1 MLRRGAREL
10 ARAIA
15 GVVDAHA
22 GAVSR
27 AGDALQRLHVA
38 RGPRSSSAS
47 SAARLLSSSSDASPR
62 TDVWRAWMGYGEGE
76 RGRRDDGTHPAGALA
91 RGHRRVRRR
100 GHAPRSTWDPERV
113 HNDLIIKHSRR
124 TESLLALI
132 GGTHEDAW
140 EIVTFENDDGD
151 DAKDDRDAMPVK
163 REWRPVNVATAANRL
178 VNVSLRTSRHR
189 DDRLGAA
196 LRVLRDER
204 YVLLVRMIASTVD
217 EFGPVE
223 TATTLKAL
231 ASMQMYAD
239 NARATSPHQTL
250 SRTSRRRRRKE
261 ETTEETT
268 EETNAADVDLAE
280 GLARAVSR
288 NAHRMHARLLALTLP
303 ALRLL
308 PGVTKLIDAETYS
321 TLAGAARAAARSGA
335 LGAVETANVA
345 YAMTRIPPLLR
356 VANEPTN
363 HAREGGEEEEEGA
376 GEFASCAAEIAARGG
391 DGRGHGPTV
400 RGALVGFDHPAA
412 AAGRRRG
419 GRRAAR
425 SPARDAARGAR
436 GRGRARGARGDPD
449 GEAWIQDGVGADA
462 RGVET
467 AGGRAAGAVGDVA
480 GGGRATGWTGD
491 DGRRGRGRA
500 GEGGRRRRVSA
511 TRAAAGGG
519 ARGDWPT
526 FITLIFYLR
535 TF

>member
-1 MLRRGAREL
+1 MLRRVAREL

-100 GHAPRSTWDPERV
+100 AHAPRSTWDPERV

-250 SRTSRRRRRKE
+250 SRTSRRRKKKE

-321 TLAGAARAAARSGA
+321 TLASAARAAARSGA

-376 GEFASCAAEIAARGG
+376 DRASCAAEIAARIAATAGDMDRRCVALSLDSITRLRLLDDDEG
-391 DGRGHGPTV
+391 DGEPPGRLLGTL
-400 RGALVGFDHPAA
+400 REALGAA
-412 AAGRRRG
+412 AARVEREVTPTGRLGSKTEWERMCAGLRRLGVEPPERWVTWPAGGGRRG
-419 GRRAAR
+419 GR
-425 SPARDAARGAR
+425 G
-436 GRGRARGARGDPD
+436 
-449 GEAWIQDGVGADA
+449 
-462 RGVET
+462 T
-467 AGGRAAGAVGDVA
+467 AGD
-480 GGGRATGWTGD
+480 
-491 DGRRGRGRA
+491 A
-500 GEGGRRRRVSA
+500 GEGGRA
-511 TRAAAGGG
+511 KEGAG
-519 ARGDWPT
+519 DE
-526 FITLIFYLR
+526 
-535 TF
+535 

>member
-27 AGDALQRLHVA
+27 AGDSLQRLHVA

-250 SRTSRRRRRKE
+250 SRTSRRRKKKE

-321 TLAGAARAAARSGA
+321 TLASAARAAARSGA

-363 HAREGGEEEEEGA
+363 HAREGGEEEEGA
-376 GEFASCAAEIAARGG
+376 GEFASCAAEIAARIAATAGDMDRRCVALSLDSITRLRLLGDDEG
-391 DGRGHGPTV
+391 DGEPPGRLLGTL
-400 RGALVGFDHPAA
+400 REALGAA
-412 AAGRRRG
+412 AARVEREVTPTGRLGSKTEWERMCAGLRRLGVEPPERWVTWPAGGGRRG
-419 GRRAAR
+419 GRETTG
-425 SPARDAARGAR
+425 DAGVG
-436 GRGRARGARGDPD
+436 GRGKEGAGD
-449 GEAWIQDGVGADA
+449 E
-462 RGVET
+462 
-467 AGGRAAGAVGDVA
+467 
-480 GGGRATGWTGD
+480 
-491 DGRRGRGRA
+491 
-500 GEGGRRRRVSA
+500 
-511 TRAAAGGG
+511 
-519 ARGDWPT
+519 
-526 FITLIFYLR
+526 
-535 TF
+535 

>member
-27 AGDALQRLHVA
+27 AGDSLQRLHVA

-250 SRTSRRRRRKE
+250 SRTSRRRKKKE

-321 TLAGAARAAARSGA
+321 TLASAARAAARSGA

-363 HAREGGEEEEEGA
+363 HAREGGEEEEGA
-376 GEFASCAAEIAARGG
+376 GEFASCAAEIAARIAATAGDMDRRCVALSLDSITRLRLLDDDEG
-391 DGRGHGPTV
+391 DGEPPGRLLGTL
-400 RGALVGFDHPAA
+400 REALGAA
-412 AAGRRRG
+412 AARVEREVTPTGRLGSKTEWERMCAGLRRLGVEPPERWVTWPAGGGRRG
-419 GRRAAR
+419 GR
-425 SPARDAARGAR
+425 G
-436 GRGRARGARGDPD
+436 
-449 GEAWIQDGVGADA
+449 
-462 RGVET
+462 T
-467 AGGRAAGAVGDVA
+467 AGD
-480 GGGRATGWTGD
+480 
-491 DGRRGRGRA
+491 A
-500 GEGGRRRRVSA
+500 GEGGRA
-511 TRAAAGGG
+511 KEGAG
-519 ARGDWPT
+519 DE
-526 FITLIFYLR
+526 
-535 TF
+535 

>member
-1 MLRRGAREL
+1 MPLFAASVGAMLRRGVREL
-10 ARAIA
+10 SRAIA

-62 TDVWRAWMGYGEGE
+62 KDVGRAWMGYGEGE
-76 RGRRDDGTHPAGALA
+76 RGRRDDGAHPAGALA

-100 GHAPRSTWDPERV
+100 AHAPRSTWDPERV

-140 EIVTFENDDGD
+140 EIVTFENDDAKAD
-151 DAKDDRDAMPVK
+151 DHDAMPVK

-178 VNVSLRTSRHR
+178 VNVSLRASSRASKEPS
-189 DDRLGAA
+189 DRLGAA
-196 LRVLRDER
+196 LTVLRDER
-204 YVLLVRMIASTVD
+204 YATLVGMIGSTVD

-250 SRTSRRRRRKE
+250 SRTSRRRKKKE
-261 ETTEETT
+261 TTT

-321 TLAGAARAAARSGA
+321 TLASAARAAARSGS

-345 YAMTRIPPLLR
+345 
-356 VANEPTN
+356 
-363 HAREGGEEEEEGA
+363 
-376 GEFASCAAEIAARGG
+376 
-391 DGRGHGPTV
+391 
-400 RGALVGFDHPAA
+400 
-412 AAGRRRG
+412 
-419 GRRAAR
+419 
-425 SPARDAARGAR
+425 
-436 GRGRARGARGDPD
+436 
-449 GEAWIQDGVGADA
+449 
-462 RGVET
+462 
-467 AGGRAAGAVGDVA
+467 
-480 GGGRATGWTGD
+480 
-491 DGRRGRGRA
+491 
-500 GEGGRRRRVSA
+500 
-511 TRAAAGGG
+511 
-519 ARGDWPT
+519 
-526 FITLIFYLR
+526 
-535 TF
+535 

>member
-47 SAARLLSSSSDASPR
+47 SAARLLSSFSDASPR

-91 RGHRRVRRR
+91 CGHRRVRRR

-250 SRTSRRRRRKE
+250 SRTSRRRKKKE
-261 ETTEETT
+261 TTTEETT

-345 YAMTRIPPLLR
+345 YAMTRIPPPSR
-356 VANEPTN
+356 GERTDEP
-363 HAREGGEEEEEGA
+363 REGGWGRRRRRRRPRQLCGGNRGA
-376 GEFASCAAEIAARGG
+376 NRG

-419 GRRAAR
+419 GWRAR

-462 RGVET
+462 RGVKE

-491 DGRRGRGRA
+491 GGRRGRGRA

-519 ARGDWPT
+519 AEGRLAN
-526 FITLIFYLR
+526 FYHLIFYLR

>member
-1 MLRRGAREL
+1 
-10 ARAIA
+10 
-15 GVVDAHA
+15 
-22 GAVSR
+22 
-27 AGDALQRLHVA
+27 
-38 RGPRSSSAS
+38 
-47 SAARLLSSSSDASPR
+47 
-62 TDVWRAWMGYGEGE
+62 MGYGEGE

-250 SRTSRRRRRKE
+250 SRTSRRRKKKE

-321 TLAGAARAAARSGA
+321 TLASAARAAARSGA

-363 HAREGGEEEEEGA
+363 HAREGGEEEEGA
-376 GEFASCAAEIAARGG
+376 GEFASCAAEIAARIAATAGDMDRRCVALSLDSITRLRLLDDDEG
-391 DGRGHGPTV
+391 DGEPPGRLLGTL
-400 RGALVGFDHPAA
+400 REALGAA
-412 AAGRRRG
+412 AARVEREVTPTGRLGSKTEWERMCAGLRRLGVEPPERWVTWPAGGGRRG
-419 GRRAAR
+419 GR
-425 SPARDAARGAR
+425 G
-436 GRGRARGARGDPD
+436 
-449 GEAWIQDGVGADA
+449 
-462 RGVET
+462 T
-467 AGGRAAGAVGDVA
+467 AGD
-480 GGGRATGWTGD
+480 
-491 DGRRGRGRA
+491 A
-500 GEGGRRRRVSA
+500 GEGGRA
-511 TRAAAGGG
+511 KEGAG
-519 ARGDWPT
+519 DE
-526 FITLIFYLR
+526 
-535 TF
+535 